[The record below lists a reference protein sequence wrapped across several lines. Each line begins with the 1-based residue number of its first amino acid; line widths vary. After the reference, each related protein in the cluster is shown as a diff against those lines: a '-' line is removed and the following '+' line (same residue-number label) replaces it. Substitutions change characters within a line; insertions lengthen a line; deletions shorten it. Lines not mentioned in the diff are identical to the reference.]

1 MGYASFICYYSEI
14 YKKRL
19 SQKIIN
25 GFAKHRYHNLHI
37 IYWWYRKHREMWNG
51 LSMVVSKCKG
61 DNSDDDA
68 SHTNRRRYSFYKM
81 HSWQKNK

>member
-51 LSMVVSKCKG
+51 FSMV
-61 DNSDDDA
+61 A
-68 SHTNRRRYSFYKM
+68 
-81 HSWQKNK
+81 